1 MISKDILKNPAY
13 AAAFAGCVTA
23 AAIKFTGTGEKKNSD
38 IIKPSV
44 FVALLVYFIMY
55 QGNKEPIIKE
65 PF

>member
-1 MISKDILKNPAY
+1 MISKDFLKNPAY
-13 AAAFAGCVTA
+13 AALFAGGVTA
-23 AAIKFTGTGEKKNSD
+23 AAVKFSGTDKKNSD

-44 FVALLVYFIMY
+44 FVAILVYFIMY